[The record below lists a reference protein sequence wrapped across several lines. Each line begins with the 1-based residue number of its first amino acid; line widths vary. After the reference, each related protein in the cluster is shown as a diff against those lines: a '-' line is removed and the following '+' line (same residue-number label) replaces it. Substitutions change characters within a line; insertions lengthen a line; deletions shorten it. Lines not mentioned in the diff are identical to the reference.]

1 MAFVFSTGGG
11 KDFKKVP
18 PGVWVARCFRMVD
31 MGTQVSTGQYAGKA
45 SRKIHVE
52 WEVFG
57 DNEGDP
63 LTVEINGKTM
73 PLTISKNYTASMNEK
88 ATLRKELQA
97 WRGKAFTDEEA
108 AQFDVS
114 KLVGAYCML
123 NITHSESGNGKVYAN
138 IAGIS
143 PLPGALKNQKPAAVH
158 KDQIFSLDQPDMSVY
173 ESLPKWLQ
181 DKVAESPE
189 YHQSGPSESSQETA
203 EEDDLSDV
211 PF

>member
-1 MAFVFSTGGG
+1 MAFVFSVGGG

-18 PGVWVARCFRMVD
+18 VGVWVARCFRMVD
-31 MGTQVSTGQYAGKA
+31 MGTQVSTGQWAGKA

-57 DNEGDP
+57 DDEDGP
-63 LTVEINGKTM
+63 LTIEINGKSM
-73 PLTISKNYTASMNEK
+73 PLTISKSYTASMNEK

-97 WRGKAFTDEEA
+97 WRGKPFTDEEA

-143 PLPGALKNQKPAAVH
+143 PVPAALKNSKPAGVH
-158 KDQIFSLDQPDMSVY
+158 KDQVFDLNNPNMDVY

-181 DKVAESPE
+181 DKIAESPE
-189 YHQSGPSESSQETA
+189 FDGAAQLETAGA
-203 EEDDLSDV
+203 EEDGDI